1 MILLKI
7 VQTFFLLL
15 PRYKLPLP
23 PVRPGGQNGRPITF
37 IAYRHLDE
45 LAEKQGTTNLRKIVN
60 YTCAIRLE

>member
-23 PVRPGGQNGRPITF
+23 PVRPGGKNGRPITF
-37 IAYRHLDE
+37 IAYLHLDE
-45 LAEKQGTTNLRKIVN
+45 LEGNQGTTSLPKDCEL
-60 YTCAIRLE
+60 YLCYKA